1 MRDEV
6 GLFMCCMGIYFCCFS
21 AIHCGVFLFG
31 SYDVPRFVFFIYRTQ
46 IIDHSPRVYSSARRP
61 YRCLSE
67 WFVLFLLTVSMYDH
81 GKQSKGL
88 KVRPPIIA

>member
-31 SYDVPRFVFFIYRTQ
+31 SYDVPRFVFFIY
-46 IIDHSPRVYSSARRP
+46 VSSFKSVGVGLQSDCFSN
-61 YRCLSE
+61 YRGLRSSITAHGSI
-67 WFVLFLLTVSMYDH
+67 VQPVGRIAVFLNGSFC
-81 GKQSKGL
+81 SC
-88 KVRPPIIA
+88 